1 MQRKQWSAVDTE
13 LLRRHYH
20 DSHTAD
26 LARVLGRDER
36 SVYSKAA
43 AMGLKKSEDYLASA
57 QAGRIQRGRADPRMV
72 ATQFKPGLVPW
83 NKGVRYEA
91 GGRSAQTRF
100 KPGGL
105 PHTTLAVGTL
115 RITRDGILQRKFS
128 DAKYGSPSRRW
139 RSVHRLVWEAAHGPV
154 PDGHIVVFKP
164 GRFTNLEADIT
175 LDRLE
180 CISQAD
186 NARRNHPRNKSP
198 ELARLYQLKGAITR
212 QANRIAREAAEHESS
227 RA

>member
-1 MQRKQWSAVDTE
+1 MQRKPWSAVDTE
-13 LLRRHYH
+13 LVRRHYA
-20 DSHTAD
+20 DSSTAD
-26 LARVLGRDER
+26 LARVLGR
-36 SVYSKAA
+36 SVQAVGMQAVKL
-43 AMGLKKSEDYLASA
+43 GLRKSEAW
-57 QAGRIQRGRADPRMV
+57 RAAH
-72 ATQFKPGLVPW
+72 ATTFQPGLAPW

-128 DAKYGSPSRRW
+128 DAKYGSPGRRW

>member
-1 MQRKQWSAVDTE
+1 MTTTRQHPRAFWSAAERE
-13 LLRRHYH
+13 LLRRHYA
-20 DSHTAD
+20 DSSTAD
-26 LARVLGRDER
+26 LARVLGR
-36 SVYSKAA
+36 SVQAVGMQAVKL
-43 AMGLKKSEDYLASA
+43 GLRKSEAW
-57 QAGRIQRGRADPRMV
+57 RAAH
-72 ATQFKPGLVPW
+72 ATTFQPGLVPW

-164 GRFTNLEADIT
+164 GRFTNLEDDIT